1 MSKIWTRTKRLEVAI
16 REGVYMEMGGE
27 DMKGEKRE
35 GDREGWR
42 QI

>member
-16 REGVYMEMGGE
+16 REGVYMEVGRE
-27 DMKGEKRE
+27 DMKGEER
-35 GDREGWR
+35 GDREGWW